1 MHSSSSCKPRH
12 AGRPPP
18 VQSPPP
24 HDVAP
29 ELTHGSRYFVC
40 YRCVDAMN
48 AINSKFNDDR
58 EVVASENLQ
67 QAMLELLHEEEESV
81 VRVKC
86 IAGRV
91 KLTVLVRNRED
102 CAADEADAL
111 VDEEQEAPPLTPP
124 PSQPPPQAEPPAPPP
139 PPAATRPWPSVT
151 ATSISLKLFG
161 INSTPTN

>member
-1 MHSSSSCKPRH
+1 
-12 AGRPPP
+12 
-18 VQSPPP
+18 
-24 HDVAP
+24 
-29 ELTHGSRYFVC
+29 
-40 YRCVDAMN
+40 MN

-124 PSQPPPQAEPPAPPP
+124 PSQPQPQLSHPPLHHRLPKSCSSRAQSMQAS
-139 PPAATRPWPSVT
+139 AALRV
-151 ATSISLKLFG
+151 
-161 INSTPTN
+161 